1 MLRNLLIS
9 IAALFL
15 SASAVAAA
23 TPITIDAVLEAMNAR
38 RVAEGLPPLRG
49 SAVLHD
55 AAGDRVRDMEELG
68 YWAHRSPDGRSPF
81 TWLRA
86 RGYDFSY
93 AGENLATG
101 YETTEILVASWMES
115 EGHRENIMSPIFSEV
130 GIALIDGSTVK
141 RSIGKSVVVLFARPQ
156 TVSPKPSSRKS
167 ATPAATGAPAA
178 ASGKRVAIAPPHTFD
193 GTALP
198 ARDSRP

>member
-1 MLRNLLIS
+1 MIRNALLSFAVLIVT
-9 IAALFL
+9 
-15 SASAVAAA
+15 ASALAAD
-23 TPITIDAVLEAMNAR
+23 TPITSDAVLEAMNAR
-38 RVAEGLPPLRG
+38 RVAEGLPPLQG
-49 SAVLHD
+49 NAVLHE

-156 TVSPKPSSRKS
+156 TVSPKAASRDS
-167 ATPAATGAPAA
+167 AAPA
-178 ASGKRVAIAPPHTFD
+178 
-193 GTALP
+193 